1 MPLKWKIYSLASWY
15 HLLWLLLVLGVGTYM
30 MLSDDDQS
38 YAGYWVMV
46 FPLVMIVKPIL
57 SIRFISHFKTQAY
70 YTKNEFIFFS
80 LYFLANII
88 FTFYVAVAVLLMAVQ
103 ENKQGWNNSISIAA
117 VIVSLLFLFA
127 SGYSVKYD
135 MPLKNL
141 IRNQRF
147 TQANTI
153 GKDL

>member
-15 HLLWLLLVLGVGTYM
+15 YLLWLLLVLGVGTYM

-57 SIRFISHFKTQAY
+57 SIRFISYLKTQAY

-88 FTFYVAVAVLLMAVQ
+88 FTFYVAVAVLLMLVQ

>member
-1 MPLKWKIYSLASWY
+1 MPLKWKIYSLCNWY
-15 HLLWLLLVLGVGTYM
+15 YLLWLLLVLGFGVYM
-30 MLSDDDQS
+30 MVSDADQS
-38 YAGYWVMV
+38 YKGYWVMV

-57 SIRFISHFKTQAY
+57 SIRFISYLKTQAY

-88 FTFYVAVAVLLMAVQ
+88 FTFYVAVAVLLMVVQ